1 MLSFRFAALALA
13 ATLAAA
19 GCANLTG
26 SSYERREARKEMS
39 VRMGV
44 VEGTRQVQID
54 GSQSG
59 VGAIA
64 GGAIGGI
71 AGSNLGRG
79 RGSTVGAIVGAV
91 AGGVAGAAA
100 EGAATKKDGLEI
112 TVRLDNGQFVAVT
125 QETEPNAAFRP
136 GDRVRIL
143 SDGHTS
149 RVTY

>member
-1 MLSFRFAALALA
+1 MFSFRFAAILLA
-13 ATLAAA
+13 ATVTA

-44 VEGTRQVQID
+44 VEGTRQVQLD
-54 GSQSG
+54 GTQSG

-100 EGAATKKDGLEI
+100 EGAVTKKEGLEI
-112 TVRLDNGQFVAVT
+112 TVRLDNGQYVAIT
-125 QETEPNAAFRP
+125 QETDPNAAFRP

-143 SDGHTS
+143 SDGRTS